1 LAPCAHKFAV
11 SSRINNMYIPKYTI
25 TTDILKNIGLV
36 EAAREV
42 IENAPLVPA
51 WEAKFRDDAIVRSAH
66 YGTVLEGNDL
76 TLGEAKL
83 IIENEVTNL
92 SEAEKAG
99 VVARDRDVQEV
110 INYRNVLKFIE
121 EIKTDQGYTKEIL
134 LEIHRLVVDKLIP
147 DEQAGKLRETQVVLR
162 NSVTGEIGFRPPTA
176 LEVPF
181 LVDDFLMWLNSDK
194 SRREHPV
201 LRAGITHYVL
211 AAVHP
216 FVEGNGR
223 TARAFATLVLFEEGY
238 DIKRFFSVEEYF
250 DAHADE
256 YFGAL
261 MEVSNLSQVL
271 TERDLTPWLTTF
283 TRALSVELTR
293 IKEKIRELSVDIK
306 IKQRMGKQVALSE
319 RQMKIVEYLNSNGE
333 IGMGEA
339 RGILQMVSEDTIL
352 RDLRY
357 LMEKGVL
364 LKKGSTKAAK
374 YVLKK

>member
-1 LAPCAHKFAV
+1 
-11 SSRINNMYIPKYTI
+11 MYIPKFTI

-42 IENAPLVPA
+42 IENAPLIPA
-51 WEAKFRDDAIVRSAH
+51 WEAKFRDDAIIRSAH

-76 TLGEAKL
+76 TFGEAK
-83 IIENEVTNL
+83 IIVENEVMNL
-92 SEAEKAG
+92 SDAEKAG

-110 INYRNVLKFIE
+110 INYRNVLKFV
-121 EIKTDQGYTKEIL
+121 DGVSVDSGYAKEML

-147 DEQAGKLRETQVVLR
+147 AEQAGKLRETQVILK

-181 LVDDFLMWLNSDK
+181 LVDDFLTWLNSEK
-194 SRREHPV
+194 GRQEHPI
-201 LRAGITHYVL
+201 LRAGISHYVL

-223 TARAFATLVLFEEGY
+223 TARAFATLVLIEEGY
-238 DIKRFFSVEEYF
+238 DIKKFFSVEEYF
-250 DAHADE
+250 DKHADE

-261 MEVSNLSQVL
+261 MEVSNMSPILV
-271 TERDLTPWLTTF
+271 ERDLTPWLVTF

-293 IKEKIRELSVDIK
+293 IKEKIRELSIDTK

-319 RQMKIVEYLNSNGE
+319 RQMKIVEYLNTNGE
-333 IGMGEA
+333 IGMNEA

-357 LMEKGVL
+357 LMEKDVL
-364 LKKGSTKAAK
+364 VKKGSTKAAK